1 MQREITHMYR
11 GKSGRG
17 QMKKLANNFISS
29 LITIFTVTR
38 LTVVLNK
45 IFIFLLIFTK
55 IVNSVCASYYM
66 YMQSEG

>member
-29 LITIFTVTR
+29 LITSFTDSTDC
-38 LTVVLNK
+38 LAQQNY
-45 IFIFLLIFTK
+45 FSFNF
-55 IVNSVCASYYM
+55 Y
-66 YMQSEG
+66 